1 MRGGSRGAGTVRRQ
15 RFFLAVTG
23 ILVVVDQIT
32 KMLIARGISLYETV
46 PVISGF
52 FNLTHIHNRGAIF
65 GFFSKSSGKLTG
77 ILLPVFSLA
86 ALSLVIYYFVKTPAS
101 DKWLKFSLS
110 LILAGALGNQIDRF
124 VRGYVIDFLDVYIK
138 NWHWP
143 TFNVADSCISCGAVI
158 LIFTFILRRD

>member
-1 MRGGSRGAGTVRRQ
+1 MRKQAA
-15 RFFLAVTG
+15 FLALAG
-23 ILVVVDQIT
+23 FLVCVDQLA
-32 KMLIARGISLYETV
+32 KYLIARGIALYETV
-46 PVISGF
+46 PVVPGF

-65 GFFSKSSGKLTG
+65 GFFSRNPGKLTG

-86 ALSLVIYYFVKTPAS
+86 ALALVIFYFFKTPPS
-101 DKWLKFSLS
+101 DRMLKFSLT

-143 TFNVADSCISCGAVI
+143 TFNIADSCISCGAVI